1 MTLLVSSQIM
11 RECEERNFAAGTAD
25 PRDLMQIAAA
35 GCVEEFMKFFSTT
48 GNAGRIV
55 VFAGFGNNGG
65 DGVVMAGLL
74 SKRVALPVVLALA
87 DRERFSD
94 SGKFFFKQ
102 LPPEVVIEDASSII
116 LHKTDVVIDAL
127 LGTGCRAPV
136 REPFRSLIDKIN
148 AAMVKVFAVDLP
160 SGLGADRCIKA
171 DFTAVIG
178 FFKDVVFTPQG
189 IEHCG
194 ILRKV
199 ALPLPLMPEVPE
211 NTPQCT
217 TLEWFEKTA
226 HHLPRNVH
234 KYQRGN
240 ILICGG
246 SKSYPQAPFLS
257 ALSALRSGAGMVHLA
272 VPFEFTAGTGT
283 LAVIPHRVP
292 ENEGSFCKES
302 FKTLEP
308 MLPKLDVIAAGPGMG
323 RSADAAKFIEQLL
336 AVDKP
341 LILDA
346 DAIHLAA
353 LFPKVLC
360 TRCAPTLLTPHR
372 GEAAVLAGAYNIKL
386 SKSDPDDARKLARAS
401 NCTVLLK
408 GARTVIADADGRI
421 FINTSGTPAL
431 ATAGSGDT
439 LTGLAAAEMCHH
451 AALEAAARSA
461 FLHGLAGE
469 MAALEF
475 GEQGVIA
482 DDLAAFIAR
491 AGCSVQRFGDI
502 FA

>member
-1 MTLLVSSQIM
+1 M
-11 RECEERNFAAGTAD
+11 RECEERNFVAGTAD
-25 PRDLMQIAAA
+25 PLALMQIAAA
-35 GCVEEFMKFFSTT
+35 GCVEEFMKFFSTI
-48 GNAGRIV
+48 GNARRIV

-87 DRERFSD
+87 DCERFSD
-94 SGKFFFKQ
+94 SGKFFFDQ
-102 LPPEVVIEDASSII
+102 LPPEVAVEKASGIV
-116 LHKTDVVIDAL
+116 LQKTDVVIDAL

-136 REPFRSLIDKIN
+136 REPFRTLINKIN
-148 AAMVKVFAVDLP
+148 DAMVKVFAVDLP
-160 SGLGADRCIKA
+160 SGLGADCCIKA

-199 ALPLPLMPEVPE
+199 ALPLPLAPQVSEDMM
-211 NTPQCT
+211 QCT

-226 HHLPRNVH
+226 HQLPRNVH

-240 ILICGG
+240 VLICGG

-257 ALSALRSGAGMVHLA
+257 AAAALRSGAGMVHLA
-272 VPFEFTAGTGT
+272 VPFEFTAGAGT
-283 LAVIPHRVP
+283 LAIIPHCVP
-292 ENEGSFCKES
+292 DSEGSFCKES
-302 FKTLEP
+302 FKVIES
-308 MLPKLDVIAAGPGMG
+308 MLPKLNVIAAGPGMG
-323 RSADAAKFIEQLL
+323 RSSDAAKFIEQLL
-336 AVDKP
+336 TVDKP

-386 SKSDPDDARKLARAS
+386 SKSDPDDARQLARAC
-401 NCTVLLK
+401 NCTVHLK

-421 FINTSGTPAL
+421 FVNTSGTPAL

-439 LTGLAAAEMCHH
+439 LTGLAAAEMCYHTPP
-451 AALEAAARSA
+451 EAAARSA

-491 AGCSVQRFGDI
+491 ARCRVQQSGDI